1 MKTDKRTN
9 RINLHLNNKEL
20 EIFNNKASNYKQMSN
35 MIRDAVA
42 QFDDVATIRR
52 INALNELSL
61 KIKDFEH
68 ELKKQGGNLNQITKR
83 ANELIYAGEL
93 NQKYYETVFSPQ
105 LTILQELLTKIK
117 EQQAIIFKRLMK
129 M

>member
-105 LTILQELLTKIK
+105 LTILQELLTEIK